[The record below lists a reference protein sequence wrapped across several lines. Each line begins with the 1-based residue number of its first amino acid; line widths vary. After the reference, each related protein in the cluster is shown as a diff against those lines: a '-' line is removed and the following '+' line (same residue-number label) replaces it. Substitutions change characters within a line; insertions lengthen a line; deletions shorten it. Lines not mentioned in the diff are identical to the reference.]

1 MNQRI
6 IATEIGN
13 IIWKIVRFII
23 LLGLSYI
30 LVYPVLYMVSMAV
43 RPASQVMDPSIT
55 WIPKTFTIEQF
66 KTALQTMD
74 YFGAMTTT
82 TIMGLVST
90 VLQLI
95 SCSMVGYGFARFKF
109 KSSGIWFTLVM
120 LTLIVPA
127 SAITIPM
134 YFQYREF
141 SIPIIGPLVE
151 NLGPFIEEWF
161 KLEPGTV
168 QMPQWLTVN
177 MIDSWFVFWLPALL
191 ATGLRSG
198 LYVYIFR
205 QFFRNIPVEIEEAAL
220 VDGAGYFKTFYRIM
234 VPNASGSFLTV
245 FLFSIVWYWNDT
257 FYSSNFITR
266 KRTLA
271 KALSNLRG
279 DLGGGND
286 YYSLSPKIMAGALL
300 FVTPMLLMYVVLQ
313 RYFVQSVE
321 RTGIV
326 G

>member
-1 MNQRI
+1 
-6 IATEIGN
+6 
-13 IIWKIVRFII
+13 
-23 LLGLSYI
+23 
-30 LVYPVLYMVSMAV
+30 
-43 RPASQVMDPSIT
+43 
-55 WIPKTFTIEQF
+55 
-66 KTALQTMD
+66 
-74 YFGAMTTT
+74 
-82 TIMGLVST
+82 
-90 VLQLI
+90 
-95 SCSMVGYGFARFKF
+95 
-109 KSSGIWFTLVM
+109 
-120 LTLIVPA
+120 
-127 SAITIPM
+127 M

-141 SIPIIGPLVE
+141 SIPIIGPILTNVF
-151 NLGPFIEEWF
+151 GI
-161 KLEPGTV
+161 K
-168 QMPQWLTVN
+168 MPDFLTVN

-205 QFFRNIPVEIEEAAL
+205 QFYRNIPVEIEEAAL

-286 YYSLSPKIMAGALL
+286 YYSLSPKVMAGALL
-300 FVTPMLLMYVVLQ
+300 FVTPMLLIYIVLQ

>member
-1 MNQRI
+1 MNQKI

-13 IIWKIVRFII
+13 IIWKIVRFVI

-30 LVYPVLYMVSMAV
+30 LVYPVLYMISMAV

-55 WIPKTFTIEQF
+55 WIPKSFTAEQF
-66 KTALQTMD
+66 TTALETMD

-109 KSSGIWFTLVM
+109 KSSGLWFTLVM

-141 SIPIIGPLVE
+141 SIPIIGPILTNVF
-151 NLGPFIEEWF
+151 GI
-161 KLEPGTV
+161 K
-168 QMPQWLTVN
+168 MPDFLTVN

-205 QFFRNIPVEIEEAAL
+205 QFYRNIPVEIEEAAL

-286 YYSLSPKIMAGALL
+286 YYSLSPKVMAGALL
-300 FVTPMLLMYVVLQ
+300 FVTPMLLIYIVLQ

>member
-13 IIWKIVRFII
+13 IIWKIVRFVI
-23 LLGLSYI
+23 LIGLSYI
-30 LVYPVLYMVSMAV
+30 LVYPVLYMISMAV

-55 WIPKTFTIEQF
+55 WIPKTFTIDQF
-66 KTALQTMD
+66 KTAFETMN
-74 YFGAMTTT
+74 YFSSLTTT
-82 TIMGLVST
+82 VIMGLVST

-109 KSSGIWFTLVM
+109 KSSGFWFTLVM

-141 SIPIIGPLVE
+141 SIPIIAPILDI
-151 NLGPFIEEWF
+151 FF
-161 KLEPGTV
+161 KID
-168 QMPQWLTVN
+168 MPAFLTVN

-205 QFFRNIPVEIEEAAL
+205 QFYRNIPVEIEEAAL

-257 FYSSNFITR
+257 FYSNNFIAR

-271 KALSNLRG
+271 KALSSLRV

-286 YYSLSPKIMAGALL
+286 DFNLSPKIMAGALL
-300 FVTPMLLMYVVLQ
+300 FVTPMLLIYIVLQ

>member
-1 MNQRI
+1 MNQKI
-6 IATEIGN
+6 IATQIGN
-13 IIWKIVRFII
+13 IIWKIVRFVI

-55 WIPKTFTIEQF
+55 WIPKSFTVEQF
-66 KTALQTMD
+66 ATALETMD

-82 TIMGLVST
+82 TVMGLVST

-109 KSSGIWFTLVM
+109 KSSGLWFTLVM

-141 SIPIIGPLVE
+141 SIPIIGPILTNVF
-151 NLGPFIEEWF
+151 GI
-161 KLEPGTV
+161 K
-168 QMPQWLTVN
+168 MPDFLTVN

-205 QFFRNIPVEIEEAAL
+205 QFYRNIPVEIEEAAL

-286 YYSLSPKIMAGALL
+286 YYRLSPKVMAGALL
-300 FVTPMLLMYVVLQ
+300 FVTPMLLIYIVLQ